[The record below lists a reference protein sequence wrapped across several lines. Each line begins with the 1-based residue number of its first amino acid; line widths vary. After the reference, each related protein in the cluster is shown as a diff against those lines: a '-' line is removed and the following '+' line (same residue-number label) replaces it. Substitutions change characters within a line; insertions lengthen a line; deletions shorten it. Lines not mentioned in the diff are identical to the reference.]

1 MTNQE
6 KIAST
11 LEEIYRQ
18 ARNAEVHGS
27 REIEREYIR
36 LKNEAEQKV
45 ALFDGDWGAMAAT
58 VSDRIHCLL
67 SSGARR

>member
-27 REIEREYIR
+27 QEIEREYIR
-36 LKNEAEQKV
+36 LKREAEDKIEQ
-45 ALFDGDWGAMAAT
+45 FGGSWGAMSAT
-58 VSDRIHCLL
+58 VSDHIHCLL
-67 SSGARR
+67 SASTCR

>member
-1 MTNQE
+1 MTNRE
-6 KIAST
+6 KIAMT

-27 REIEREYIR
+27 GEIEREYIR
-36 LKNEAEQKV
+36 LKREAEQKV
-45 ALFDGDWGAMAAT
+45 EMFDGDWGAMSAA

-67 SSGARR
+67 SASVRG